1 MGDWNDVTIKRVN
14 NSLRGYR
21 FIVDGVEL
29 RHVRDVAIRM
39 ASQDRQHVE
48 ITLTM
53 LARLVHAVDEHDP
66 SLDNATAGW

>member
-1 MGDWNDVTIKRVN
+1 MGNWNDVTIKRVN
-14 NSLRGYR
+14 SPRGYR

-29 RHVRDVAIRM
+29 RHVRDVTIRM
-39 ASQDRQHVE
+39 PAQDNQHVE

-53 LARLVHAVDEHDP
+53 AARLVHAADEPDP

>member
-1 MGDWNDVTIKRVN
+1 MSNWNDVTIKRV

-29 RHVRDVAIRM
+29 RNVRDVAIRM

-53 LARLVHAVDEHDP
+53 LARLVHAADEP
-66 SLDNATAGW
+66 EPTLDNATAGW